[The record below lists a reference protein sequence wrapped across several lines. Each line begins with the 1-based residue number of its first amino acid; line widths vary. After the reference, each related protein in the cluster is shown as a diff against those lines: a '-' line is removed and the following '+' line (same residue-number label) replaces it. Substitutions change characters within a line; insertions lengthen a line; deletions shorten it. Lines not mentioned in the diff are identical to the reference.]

1 MTSYIDLL
9 RAHQHKKNIASSVE
23 DKRPSVS
30 QAAAESDDFNS
41 SFDADLLPE
50 DPAIEPHTSNE
61 TLGEFLL
68 DENTS
73 SESATIH
80 PEQDIPILSEHNKQN
95 DWLSTCV
102 EHITSIFQHAQQNSA
117 ANINALS
124 SCLNELLT
132 QLKHDQDQ
140 SQINKLELNIAQQT
154 QNILHSH
161 PELGSLIQKSVMM
174 MLYTIKSGQ
183 RLKLSNHELRI
194 QTLACMLH
202 HIGMAQIPAS
212 IRNKKEKLTR
222 DELAQIRQSPQ
233 HGINFFELSNI
244 SEKSILDATSQATER
259 YDGSGSKGLSGSDIA
274 WSARLTGVLSMFEAL
289 IHYRPYRARLL
300 PRDAIREMVKN
311 HKKSFD
317 PAMLKALIE
326 SISLYPIG
334 TYVQLNSGDVGL
346 VVHVHPRLPLRPIV
360 DIRMDKQGNPVPP
373 RQVNLQKQPNL
384 MIEKCMYEEALGELG
399 EEDEKE
405 KRHH

>member
-1 MTSYIDLL
+1 MTKYIDLL
-9 RAHQHKKNIASSVE
+9 RAHQHKKNITFKTSDEPSSPPQT
-23 DKRPSVS
+23 KSG
-30 QAAAESDDFNS
+30 DDTLDHS
-41 SFDADLLPE
+41 LDADWLPE
-50 DPAIEPHTSNE
+50 DSPVEARTTDNTPE
-61 TLGEFLL
+61 TLLL
-68 DENTS
+68 DENLNGEPSNTALKQDTPTFNEH
-73 SESATIH
+73 SE
-80 PEQDIPILSEHNKQN
+80 QN

-102 EHITSIFQHAQQNSA
+102 EHITLIFQLAEQNSA
-117 ANINALS
+117 ANITPLS
-124 SCLNELLT
+124 NYLDELLA
-132 QLKHDQDQ
+132 QLEHDQEE
-140 SQINKLELNIAQQT
+140 SIINELELNIAQQT
-154 QNILHSH
+154 QAIRDSH

-174 MLYTIKSGQ
+174 MLYGIKSGK

-212 IRNKKEKLTR
+212 IRNKKEKLTS
-222 DELAQIRQSPQ
+222 DELAQIHQSPQ
-233 HGINFFELSNI
+233 LGINFFELSGI
-244 SEKSILDATSQATER
+244 SEQSILDATSQASER
-259 YDGSGSKGLSGSDIA
+259 YDGSGAKGLLGSNIA

-311 HKKSFD
+311 HKQSFD

-346 VVHVHPRLPLRPIV
+346 VIHVHPRLPLRPIV
-360 DIRMDKQGNPVPP
+360 DIRMDKHGNPIPP

-384 MIEKCMYEEALGELG
+384 MIERCMYEEALDELD
-399 EEDEKE
+399 EEKR

>member
-1 MTSYIDLL
+1 MTKYIDLL
-9 RAHQHKKNIASSVE
+9 RAHQHKKNIAFKAPDE
-23 DKRPSVS
+23 PLARH
-30 QAAAESDDFNS
+30 QTESNDEALTHS
-41 SFDADLLPE
+41 TDADWLPE
-50 DPAIEPHTSNE
+50 DPVENFTPDDKQE
-61 TLGEFLL
+61 TFLL
-68 DENTS
+68 DETLNADSSNTTLKQNLPVS
-73 SESATIH
+73 N
-80 PEQDIPILSEHNKQN
+80 EHYDKQN
-95 DWLSTCV
+95 DWLNTCV
-102 EHITSIFQHAQQNSA
+102 KHITLIFQHAAQNSA
-117 ANINALS
+117 TDITPLS
-124 SCLNELLT
+124 NYLNELLA
-132 QLKHDQDQ
+132 LLEHDQEETI
-140 SQINKLELNIAQQT
+140 INKLELNISEQT
-154 QNILHSH
+154 QDIRDSH

-174 MLYTIKSGQ
+174 MLYGIKSGK

-212 IRNKKEKLTR
+212 IRNKKEKLT
-222 DELAQIRQSPQ
+222 DHELEQIHQAPQ
-233 HGINFFELSNI
+233 LGVNFFELSGI
-244 SEKSILDATSQATER
+244 SEQSILDATSQAAER
-259 YDGSGSKGLSGSDIA
+259 YDGSGSKGLLGSDIA

-317 PAMLKALIE
+317 PVMLKALIE

-360 DIRMDKQGNPVPP
+360 DIRMDKHGNPIPP

-384 MIEKCMYEEALGELG
+384 MIERCMYEEALDELD
-399 EEDEKE
+399 EDKR